1 MEKQILNSN
10 KMKNFQYFAV
20 AIVLL
25 ISTSIQA
32 QINKSE
38 IIATGLTCS
47 MCSNAIYKQ
56 LQTLSSVAEIDTD
69 LNTNTF
75 TVTAKNNQ
83 TLDPIQLKDAVE
95 KAGFFVGSMMVYVDG
110 SKLSKQ
116 ELTLNGNNL
125 VFLDK
130 VPATHKDHKM
140 QVVDAGFVTSKQL
153 KKNEKAFSSIMDFS
167 NSKDKKIFLKSAK

>member
-1 MEKQILNSN
+1 
-10 KMKNFQYFAV
+10 MKNFQYFAV

-25 ISTSIQA
+25 ISTSIEA

-56 LQTLSSVAEIDTD
+56 LQSLASVEEIDTD

-83 TLDPIQLKDAVE
+83 TLDPVQLKEAVE
-95 KAGFFVGSMMVYVDG
+95 KAGFFVGSLIVFVDG
-110 SKLSKQ
+110 SKVSNQ
-116 ELTLNGNNL
+116 ALTLNGNSL
-125 VFLDK
+125 VFIDK
-130 VPATHKDHKM
+130 VPADQKMHKM
-140 QVVDAGFVTSKQL
+140 QVVDAGFVTSKQF
-153 KKNEKAFSSIMDFS
+153 KKNEKAFSSVADFS
-167 NSKDKKIFLKSAK
+167 NTKDKKFFLKNAK

>member
-1 MEKQILNSN
+1 
-10 KMKNFQYFAV
+10 MKNFQYFAV
-20 AIVLL
+20 VIVLF
-25 ISTSIQA
+25 ISTTIQA

-56 LQTLSSVAEIDTD
+56 LQSLRSVAEIETD

-83 TLDPIQLKDAVE
+83 TLDPVQLKEAVE

-116 ELTLNGNNL
+116 ELILNGNNL

-130 VPATHKDHKM
+130 VPADHKNHKM
-140 QVVDAGFVTSKQL
+140 QIVDAGFVTSKQF
-153 KKNEKAFSSIMDFS
+153 KKNEKSFSAISDFS
-167 NSKDKKIFLKSAK
+167 NSKDKKFYLKNAK

>member
-1 MEKQILNSN
+1 
-10 KMKNFQYFAV
+10 MKNFQYFAV
-20 AIVLL
+20 AIVLF
-25 ISTSIQA
+25 ISTTIQA

-56 LQTLSSVAEIDTD
+56 LQSLSSVAEIDTD

-83 TLDPIQLKDAVE
+83 TLDPVQLKEAVE
-95 KAGFFVGSMMVYVDG
+95 KAGFFVGSVMVYVDG

-130 VPATHKDHKM
+130 VPADHKNHKM
-140 QVVDAGFVTSKQL
+140 QIIDAGFVTSKQF
-153 KKNEKAFSSIMDFS
+153 KKNEKSFSAIADFS
-167 NSKDKKIFLKSAK
+167 NSKDKKIFLKNAQ

>member
-1 MEKQILNSN
+1 
-10 KMKNFQYFAV
+10 MKNLQYFAV
-20 AIVLL
+20 AIVLF
-25 ISTSIQA
+25 ISTTIQA

-56 LQTLSSVAEIDTD
+56 LQSLSSVAEIDTD

-75 TVTAKNNQ
+75 TVIAKNNQ
-83 TLDPIQLKDAVE
+83 TLDPVQLKEAVE

-130 VPATHKDHKM
+130 VPADHKNHKM
-140 QVVDAGFVTSKQL
+140 QIVDAGFVTSKQF
-153 KKNEKAFSSIMDFS
+153 KKNEKSFSAIADFS
-167 NSKDKKIFLKSAK
+167 NSKDKKIFLKNAQ

>member
-1 MEKQILNSN
+1 
-10 KMKNFQYFAV
+10 MKNFQYFAA
-20 AIVLL
+20 AIVLF

-38 IIATGLTCS
+38 IIGTGLTCS

-56 LQTLSSVAEIDTD
+56 LKSLSSVEDVDAD

-83 TLDPIQLKDAVE
+83 TLDPVQLKEAVE

-110 SKLSKQ
+110 SKVKNQ

-130 VPATHKDHKM
+130 ISGSGKDHKM
-140 QVVDAGFVTSKQL
+140 QVVDAGFVTSKQF
-153 KKNEKAFSSIMDFS
+153 KKNEKAFSSVADFS
-167 NSKDKKIFLKSAK
+167 NSKDKKFFLKNAK

>member
-1 MEKQILNSN
+1 
-10 KMKNFQYFAV
+10 MKNFQYFAAAV
-20 AIVLL
+20 VLF

-56 LQTLSSVAEIDTD
+56 LQTIGSVEAVDTD

-83 TLDPIQLKDAVE
+83 TLDPVQLKEAVE

-110 SKLSKQ
+110 SKISNQ
-116 ELTLNGNNL
+116 ALTLNGNNL

-130 VPATHKDHKM
+130 VPANHNSHKM
-140 QVVDAGFVTSKQL
+140 QVVDAGFVTSKQF
-153 KKNEKAFSSIMDFS
+153 KKNEKSFSSLADFS
-167 NSKDKKIFLKSAK
+167 DSKDKKFFLKNAK

>member
-1 MEKQILNSN
+1 
-10 KMKNFQYFAV
+10 MKNFQYFAV
-20 AIVLL
+20 AIVLF
-25 ISTSIQA
+25 ISTTIQA

-47 MCSNAIYKQ
+47 MCSNAILKQ
-56 LQTLSSVAEIDTD
+56 LQALKNVQEVETD

-83 TLDPIQLKDAVE
+83 TLDPVQLKDAVE

-110 SKLSKQ
+110 SKLTKQ
-116 ELTLNGNNL
+116 ELTLNGNHL

-130 VPATHKDHKM
+130 VPADHKNHKM
-140 QVVDAGFVTSKQL
+140 QVVDAGFVTSKQF
-153 KKNEKAFSSIMDFS
+153 KKNEKTFSSVADFS
-167 NSKDKKIFLKSAK
+167 NIKDKKFFLKNAQ

>member
-1 MEKQILNSN
+1 
-10 KMKNFQYFAV
+10 
-20 AIVLL
+20 
-25 ISTSIQA
+25 
-32 QINKSE
+32 
-38 IIATGLTCS
+38 
-47 MCSNAIYKQ
+47 MCSNTIYKQ
-56 LQTLSSVAEIDTD
+56 LQTQSTIEEIDTD

-83 TLDPIQLKDAVE
+83 TLDPVQLKEAVE

-130 VPATHKDHKM
+130 VPADHKNHKM
-140 QVVDAGFVTSKQL
+140 QIVDAGFVTSKQF
-153 KKNEKAFSSIMDFS
+153 KKNEKSFSAIVDFS
-167 NSKDKKIFLKSAK
+167 NSKDKKIFLKNAQ

>member
-1 MEKQILNSN
+1 
-10 KMKNFQYFAV
+10 MKNFQYFAA
-20 AIVLL
+20 AIVLF

-56 LQTLSSVAEIDTD
+56 LQSLRSVAEIETD

-83 TLDPIQLKDAVE
+83 TLDPVQLKEAVE
-95 KAGFFVGSMMVYVDG
+95 KAGLFVGSMMVYVDG

-116 ELTLNGNNL
+116 ELILNGNNL

-130 VPATHKDHKM
+130 VPADHKNHKM
-140 QVVDAGFVTSKQL
+140 QIVDAGFVTSKQF
-153 KKNEKAFSSIMDFS
+153 KKNEKSFSAISDFS
-167 NSKDKKIFLKSAK
+167 NSKDKKFYLKNAK

>member
-1 MEKQILNSN
+1 
-10 KMKNFQYFAV
+10 MKNFQYFAV
-20 AIVLL
+20 AIVLF
-25 ISTSIQA
+25 ISTTIQA

-56 LQTLSSVAEIDTD
+56 LQSLSSVAEIDTD

-83 TLDPIQLKDAVE
+83 TLDPVQLKEAVE

-130 VPATHKDHKM
+130 VPVDHKNHKM
-140 QVVDAGFVTSKQL
+140 QIVDAGFVTNKQF
-153 KKNEKAFSSIMDFS
+153 KKNEKSFSAIADFS
-167 NSKDKKIFLKSAK
+167 NSKDKKIFLKNAQ

>member
-1 MEKQILNSN
+1 
-10 KMKNFQYFAV
+10 MKNFQYFAA
-20 AIVLL
+20 AIVLF

-56 LQTLSSVAEIDTD
+56 LQTLSSVAKIDTD

-75 TVTAKNNQ
+75 TVSAKNNQ
-83 TLDPIQLKDAVE
+83 TLDPVQLKDAVE

-116 ELTLNGNNL
+116 ELNLNGNNL

-130 VPATHKDHKM
+130 IPVDHKSHKM
-140 QVVDAGFVTSKQL
+140 QVVDAGFVTSKQF
-153 KKNEKAFSSIMDFS
+153 KKNEKTFSTIADFS
-167 NSKDKKIFLKSAK
+167 NSKDKKFFLKNAK